1 MPINQVSGRE
11 RILARLWEIA
21 DMDPERTRNSMS
33 AQIKAIAMIVA
44 IEGVIPDRRA
54 GSARSKSAPSP
65 VSQPSSAGSS
75 AGSSAPD
82 SSESAF
88 AKNLKP
94 SGTTPPAPHPAVFV
108 STPGIKVPFSFEADP
123 FARRPWSL

>member
-1 MPINQVSGRE
+1 MPINQASNRE

-54 GSARSKSAPSP
+54 GSARNKSAPSP
-65 VSQPSSAGSS
+65 VPVPQPSPAQSS
-75 AGSSAPD
+75 AAQVPG
-82 SSESAF
+82 ESAF
-88 AKNLKP
+88 ARNFRP
-94 SGTTPPAPHPAVFV
+94 SGTTPPAPHPAVSV
-108 STPGIKVPFSFEADP
+108 STSGIKVPFSIGADP
-123 FARRPWSL
+123 FARRPGSL